1 MEHLIKYA
9 RIAAIANH
17 PNHNNEHVNS
27 ANWNPLES
35 DADAFDLMIRCMITV
50 EEYEVDDYHGWSV
63 LLSGDTRWYDG
74 EAMERIEFYEKANQ
88 EDIREVFRRGIFEVA
103 NAIGL
108 HYVNKG
114 YYKDA
119 D

>member
-17 PNHNNEHVNS
+17 SDNDNS
-27 ANWNPLES
+27 HINSENWNPLQS
-35 DADAFDLMIRCMITV
+35 DADAFDLMIRCMITI
-50 EEYEVDDYHGWSV
+50 EEYEVDDYHGWTV

-74 EAMERIEFYEKANQ
+74 GALERIEFYGKAKQ
-88 EDIREVFRRGIFEVA
+88 EDIREVFRKGIVEVA
-103 NAIGL
+103 SSIGL
-108 HYVNKG
+108 HYVVKG

-119 D
+119 N